1 MSTEVSSNAAG
12 NTGQAAGAQPSAP
25 AKMSRESVTI
35 IATLLV
41 ATFVVILNE
50 TIMNVALQRLMVD
63 LGVDAPT
70 VQWLATGFML
80 TMAVVIPTTGFILQS
95 LSTRAVFMLAM
106 GLFTGGT
113 ALAAAAP
120 GFEILLLAR
129 IIQAGGTAIMLPLL
143 MTTILTLVPVARRGA
158 VMGNVSIAISVAPAM
173 GPTVSGL
180 ILEHFTWRFMFVFVL
195 LDLRAF
201 NIRMF
206 TVSVLLMV
214 VAMMALFGGVILL
227 PLYLQEIR
235 GLGSLE
241 TGLVLLPGG
250 LAMGLLGPV
259 IGRIFDKVG
268 PLPLTLSGSVL
279 MVLALWQF
287 SMLDAGTPV
296 WWIVTLHVGL
306 SFGLAF
312 LFTPAFTTGLNPL
325 PPHLYSHGSAIMSTS
340 QQVAGAAG
348 TALLVSI
355 FAFVSASSGMVAGMN
370 AAFLAAT
377 VIAAAAVVL
386 SAMTRKTEG
395 AGAGHGA
402 HSPNW
407 VARTVFLTQQN
418 ECSRYFLGSAGVELA
433 QFLDQHVRGLDDAVV
448 PEPGQDGVAGA
459 GEDVVDLAAGHPE
472 VRRALFAH
480 HDQGLQRQF
489 QERLG
494 RHVRGDDGLDLADT
508 GAHQFALLLA
518 LGRAGGQLVGQG
530 QHRKRHPGREGS
542 AGLQPALQDG
552 ECAVVIPGG
561 DGALVLGGPVGLD
574 AVVHGHRRIVDGQPL
589 HREGPGRVQGN
600 GTAEAVAEHVRAG
613 GVLHDGREVPDV
625 HVQRVILRLR

>member
-1 MSTEVSSNAAG
+1 MSTEVSSNASG
-12 NTGQAAGAQPSAP
+12 KSGQSAHAAAPKSSAP
-25 AKMSRESVTI
+25 EKMSRESVTI
-35 IATLLV
+35 IGTLLV

-70 VQWLATGFML
+70 VQWLSTGFML

-106 GLFTGGT
+106 GLFAGGT
-113 ALAAAAP
+113 ALAAVAP

-129 IIQAGGTAIMLPLL
+129 VIQAGGTAIMLPLL
-143 MTTILTLVPVARRGA
+143 MTTILTLVPLAKRGA

-195 LDLRAF
+195 PVALAALAIGAKYLTNVGETEKTKLDFLSVLLTVPAFGGLVYGLSQIGGGHGGQSGPNTVAIAALVIGVASLTVFVLRQLRLQKAEAPLLDLRAF
-201 NIRMF
+201 NFRMF

-241 TGLVLLPGG
+241 TGLALLPGG
-250 LAMGLLGPV
+250 LAMGLLGPF
-259 IGRIFDKVG
+259 IGRLFDKVG
-268 PLPLTLSGSVL
+268 PLPLTVTGSVL

-306 SFGLAF
+306 SFGLAL

-325 PPHLYSHGSAIMSTS
+325 PPHLYSHGSAIMSTA

-355 FAFVSASSGMVAGMN
+355 FAVVSAASGLVAGMS
-370 AAFLAAT
+370 AAFLTAT
-377 VIAAAAVVL
+377 VIALAAVVL
-386 SAMTRKTEG
+386 SAMMRKTEG
-395 AGAGHGA
+395 AAPGHGS
-402 HSPNW
+402 H
-407 VARTVFLTQQN
+407 
-418 ECSRYFLGSAGVELA
+418 
-433 QFLDQHVRGLDDAVV
+433 
-448 PEPGQDGVAGA
+448 
-459 GEDVVDLAAGHPE
+459 
-472 VRRALFAH
+472 
-480 HDQGLQRQF
+480 
-489 QERLG
+489 
-494 RHVRGDDGLDLADT
+494 
-508 GAHQFALLLA
+508 
-518 LGRAGGQLVGQG
+518 
-530 QHRKRHPGREGS
+530 
-542 AGLQPALQDG
+542 
-552 ECAVVIPGG
+552 
-561 DGALVLGGPVGLD
+561 
-574 AVVHGHRRIVDGQPL
+574 
-589 HREGPGRVQGN
+589 
-600 GTAEAVAEHVRAG
+600 
-613 GVLHDGREVPDV
+613 
-625 HVQRVILRLR
+625 